1 MFCVW
6 VQFSFWLKHRSI
18 NMDSTEI
25 DSIKKTL
32 ISQGVLLRKHKVP
45 QHLSKQQQVNLQEMA
60 YMGGML
66 QSVFT
71 ISSFSTRLLL
81 LLLLVGWPSANACTG
96 LLLGHPTRDPMQTIP
111 SNSRSHLWWTREM
124 STLFRNALLCWDIP
138 AARIFFYFDDD
149 DAKLAYL
156 VVPLRIRAL
165 GWAQAVPSGGKD
177 LTCSEFINKFKSD

>member
-6 VQFSFWLKHRSI
+6 VQFSFCLKHLSI
-18 NMDSTEI
+18 NMDSTDI
-25 DSIKKTL
+25 NSIKKHSSARL
-32 ISQGVLLRKHKVP
+32 VLLGKHKVP
-45 QHLSKQQQVNLQEMA
+45 QHLSKQQQVNLQETA
-60 YMGGML
+60 YVGGML

-81 LLLLVGWPSANACTG
+81 LLLVASPSANTCTG
-96 LLLGHPTRDPMQTIP
+96 LVLGHPTRDPMRTIP
-111 SNSRSHLWWTREM
+111 VSFRSLFWWTREM
-124 STLFRNALLCWDIP
+124 SRLFANALLFLDIP
-138 AARIFFYFDDD
+138 AARIFSFYFDDD
-149 DAKLAYL
+149 AKLVYL